1 MASRESSLLWSL
13 ETGLEIALQA
23 MQEKKALSRDDGGAL
38 WVFSSCG
45 TIVGFLTRYDGD
57 LREPLVW
64 RQGSQVSMW
73 VQRGSASFLLS
84 HGRKIGPQDVLK
96 TDCRGL
102 FWGVAGIHRR
112 TVHWPG
118 VQSRVLSPN
127 STGGLTL
134 FRPLKGLQEISVAIR
149 EESGVHCFPSR

>member
-73 VQRGSASFLLS
+73 VQRGSTSFLLS

-96 TDCRGL
+96 KD
-102 FWGVAGIHRR
+102 
-112 TVHWPG
+112 
-118 VQSRVLSPN
+118 S
-127 STGGLTL
+127 GGLT
-134 FRPLKGLQEISVAIR
+134 RDAAGNSVFPRLALMT
-149 EESGVHCFPSR
+149 SGSFLGCL